1 MTYKHSICFSGSGY
15 HYPWQVG
22 VAWHLQEHYDLS
34 DCCFIGVS
42 AGSFVASLLSTNTYV
57 KMYILNCSNE
67 VYTNS
72 NESKLGR
79 YTIFHD
85 VLKHINSKY
94 MEKDACK
101 HTNDRCYISITKMN
115 RCSIKNQLV
124 HEFSSNHDLCNAICA
139 SSHIPF
145 INSPSFFYMFRN
157 EKCLDGGATYNWVKL
172 NEATM
177 IIPPYKWDSFKN
189 STYLLQGLITDSEYE
204 FYELMTEGY
213 LDAKAND
220 CDFTNMGLV
229 KKS

>member
-145 INSPSFFYMFRN
+145 MNSPTFFYIYRM
-157 EKCLDGGATYNWVKL
+157 
-172 NEATM
+172 
-177 IIPPYKWDSFKN
+177 KN
-189 STYLLQGLITDSEYE
+189 
-204 FYELMTEGY
+204 
-213 LDAKAND
+213 
-220 CDFTNMGLV
+220 V
-229 KKS
+229 